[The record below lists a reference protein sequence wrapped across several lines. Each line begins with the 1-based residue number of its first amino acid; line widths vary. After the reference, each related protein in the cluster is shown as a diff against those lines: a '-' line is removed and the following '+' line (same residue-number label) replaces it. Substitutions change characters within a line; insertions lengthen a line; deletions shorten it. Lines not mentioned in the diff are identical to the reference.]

1 MKLILLGA
9 PGAGKGTNAEILSD
23 KLNIPTISTGNILRA
38 AVKDGTPMGLK
49 AKSFMD
55 AGALVPDEVILG
67 IIKERL
73 TASDCANGFILDG
86 VPRTIAQ
93 GEVPSLMLAG
103 MMAVTTL
110 AGCGSGGKQAAS
122 KVDTS
127 EAAQGKVLNIYCWN
141 TEFQDR
147 FEYFKKSG
155 KLPSDVKVNF
165 VVTPNENNAYQN
177 ALDAALLKQNDVPA
191 DEKIDIFLIE
201 ADYALKYVDSDYTL
215 DVVNDIGLSK
225 DALAD
230 QYQYTKDVMTDSDG
244 NLKGLSWQG
253 CPGAMIYRRDIAKE
267 VFGSD
272 DPAEVQKKVADWDTC
287 IATAEE
293 LKEKGYRNDPTT
305 DALVGE
311 FNGAKVNVFVV
322 TNNNKVCR
330 IMVADANNVDE
341 RAIQIRFNRLCEQF
355 ANNPKYISLQDYTI
369 PEDEN
374 ISYEI
379 TVHKKRY
386 EAVFYQQSAAT
397 DTIAIKE
404 KLQSILLSKY
414 TEEQL
419 ENPTEEIQSEI
430 IKLSMEYVMESYSK
444 RPVWFMISDYYGK
457 YYITMFYDNE
467 YNRANG
473 EDL

>member
-1 MKLILLGA
+1 MKKLLSITMLLTFSIIVHA
-9 PGAGKGTNAEILSD
+9 QQDVTQ
-23 KLNIPTISTGNILRA
+23 
-38 AVKDGTPMGLK
+38 
-49 AKSFMD
+49 F
-55 AGALVPDEVILG
+55 LG
-67 IIKERL
+67 IPI
-73 TASDCANGFILDG
+73 DG
-86 VPRTIAQ
+86 
-93 GEVPSLMLAG
+93 
-103 MMAVTTL
+103 
-110 AGCGSGGKQAAS
+110 S
-122 KVDTS
+122 K
-127 EAAQGKVLNIYCWN
+127 
-141 TEFQDR
+141 TE
-147 FEYFKKSG
+147 
-155 KLPSDVKVNF
+155 
-165 VVTPNENNAYQN
+165 
-177 ALDAALLKQNDVPA
+177 
-191 DEKIDIFLIE
+191 
-201 ADYALKYVDSDYTL
+201 
-215 DVVNDIGLSK
+215 
-225 DALAD
+225 
-230 QYQYTKDVMTDSDG
+230 
-244 NLKGLSWQG
+244 
-253 CPGAMIYRRDIAKE
+253 MIRK
-267 VFGSD
+267 
-272 DPAEVQKKVADWDTC
+272 
-287 IATAEE
+287 

-404 KLQSILLSKY
+404 KLQ
-414 TEEQL
+414 
-419 ENPTEEIQSEI
+419 NPTEEIRSEI